1 MSSPTLSYPLFFGEN
16 ARVAL
21 DRVDRGLEYYSNSEA
36 IQSTSQG
43 ELCSLRGLKR
53 RSLFEFAAVSI

>member
-21 DRVDRGLEYYSNSEA
+21 DRVDRGLEYYSIAKRFNQLRRES
-36 IQSTSQG
+36 
-43 ELCSLRGLKR
+43 LCSLRGLKR